1 MSLKINKI
9 VSFITVFIMILG
21 TSMYMPHVKVFADST
36 STNLVSNGDF
46 ENETLD
52 GWTKQGNP
60 TLAVTTEQA
69 IGRYS
74 MKVTGR
80 TQTYEGP
87 AYSFLGKMQKGE
99 SYNVSLKVRLVSGQN
114 SSNPLITVTMFRE
127 DDNGQHYDSIVYQ
140 KQVSENSWTTVNGT
154 YTLDYTGTLKTL
166 YMYVESPDPTLEYYI
181 DDVVVTPQN
190 APEIGNVIS
199 NGTFENGDT
208 TGWTGT
214 GTSVVKAVYQEF
226 HSGSYSM
233 LTTGRS
239 AGWNGPSYD
248 LTGKIVAGQQ
258 YSVGFWVKYN
268 DGNDTEQFKAT
279 VRATSSTGTSYIQVN
294 NLANV
299 NKGEW
304 TEIKGS
310 FTLPDAD
317 YSAISIYV
325 ESPNPTL
332 DFYIDDFSVIGEIA
346 NNQITI
352 QNDIPDLSSVFKDY
366 FPIGVAVDPSRLGDT
381 DPHAQ
386 LTAKHF
392 NMLVAENAMKPESLQ
407 PTEGNFTF
415 DNADKI
421 VDYAIAHN
429 MKMRGHTLLW
439 HNQVPDWFFQD
450 PSDPS
455 KPASRDLLLQRL
467 KTHITTVLG
476 HFKTKYDSQNPIIGW
491 DVVNEVL
498 DDNGNLRNSKW
509 LQIIGPD
516 YIEKAFEYAHEA
528 DPSMKLFI
536 NDYNIENN
544 GVKTQAMYDLVEKL
558 KSEGVP
564 IDGIGMQMHIN
575 INSNID
581 NIKASIEKLA
591 SLGVK
596 IQVTE
601 LDMNMNGNVSNEALL
616 KQARLYKQLFD
627 LFKAEK
633 QYITAVVFWGVS
645 DDVTW
650 LSKPNAPLLFD
661 SRLQAK
667 PAYWAIVDPSKVI
680 PDIQSAKALEGSPTI
695 GANVDSSW
703 KLVKPLYAN
712 TYVEGTVGA
721 TATVKSMWDTKNLYL
736 LVQVSDNTPS
746 SNDGIEIFV
755 DKNDNKSTSYETD
768 DEHYTIKRDGT
779 GSSDIT
785 KYVISNAD
793 GYVAQLAIPIEDINP
808 TLNDKIGFDIRIN
821 DDKGIGNIDA
831 ITVWNDYTNSQ
842 DTNTSY
848 FGDLVLSRPAQIAT
862 AIYGTPVID
871 GKVDDIWNN
880 VEAISTNTWVLG
892 SNGATATAKMMWDD
906 KYLYVL
912 ADVTDSNLNKSSV
925 NPYEQDSVEVFVDQN
940 NDKTTYY
947 ENDDGQFR
955 VNYDNEQSFGGST
968 NSTGFESATSITQN
982 GYIVEESIPFTAI
995 IPSDGTIIGFDVQV
1009 NDAND
1014 NGQRTGIV
1022 TWCDPSGNSWQDTSG
1037 FGNLLLTGKPSNG
1050 STGTTSNTGTIS
1062 TTSGNSSNTN
1072 NAIGTVNKNGNVIT
1086 LTLDVQKAKDLI
1098 NSTKDKKVVFDIS
1111 TLGTSQQKVVE
1122 ISKDIL
1128 TASAASDKD
1137 IVIKSDN
1144 ASIVLSKDNLDQ
1156 SQIVSGV
1163 HVSIKD
1169 NGKPNVSNYVPLSNT
1184 LDISIK
1190 SDSGNVT
1197 LAKPVEVTI
1206 NISKANDPRKVA
1218 VYYYNEE
1225 TNQWEY
1231 VGGKVDAQSNTIT
1244 FNATH
1249 FSQYAAFEY
1258 DKTFDDIKNSWAKD
1272 DIEVL
1277 ASRHIIDGMT
1287 DTQYAPNK
1295 TVTRAE
1301 FTAMILR
1308 LLNIKEEAYSGEFSD
1323 VKSGDW
1329 YANAI
1334 EAAYKAGII
1343 EGDGKNARPNDSIT
1357 REEMT
1362 AIAMRAYEMLTQYK
1376 EENLGA
1382 TSFSDDKSISDWAK
1396 NAVANAAKLGI
1407 INGEPNNAFAPKGIA
1422 TRAEAAAIIYG
1433 LLEKANNL

>member
-1 MSLKINKI
+1 MKNNLSKF
-9 VSFITVFIMILG
+9 VSIFTAFIMIFG
-21 TSMYMPHVKVFADST
+21 TSLFFPHVSAFADDNNA
-36 STNLVSNGDF
+36 NLVSNGDF
-46 ENETLD
+46 ESGTID
-52 GWTKQGNP
+52 GWIKQGNP
-60 TLAVTTEQA
+60 TLAATTEEA
-69 IGRYS
+69 IGQYS
-74 MKVTGR
+74 MKVAGR

-87 AYSFLGKMQKGE
+87 AYSFLGKMQKGQ

-127 DDNGQHYDSIVYQ
+127 DDNGKHYDTIVWQ
-140 KQVSENSWTTVNGT
+140 KQVSEDSWTTVNGT

-190 APEIGNVIS
+190 P
-199 NGTFENGDT
+199 
-208 TGWTGT
+208 
-214 GTSVVKAVYQEF
+214 
-226 HSGSYSM
+226 
-233 LTTGRS
+233 
-239 AGWNGPSYD
+239 
-248 LTGKIVAGQQ
+248 
-258 YSVGFWVKYN
+258 
-268 DGNDTEQFKAT
+268 
-279 VRATSSTGTSYIQVN
+279 IQV
-294 NLANV
+294 
-299 NKGEW
+299 
-304 TEIKGS
+304 
-310 FTLPDAD
+310 
-317 YSAISIYV
+317 
-325 ESPNPTL
+325 
-332 DFYIDDFSVIGEIA
+332 GEIS

-352 QNDIPDLSSVFKDY
+352 QNDIPDLYSVFKDY
-366 FPIGVAVDPSRLGDT
+366 FPIGVAVDPSRLNDT

-421 VDYAIAHN
+421 VNYAIAHN

-450 PSDPS
+450 PNDPT

-467 KTHITTVLG
+467 KTHIATVLD
-476 HFKTKYDSQNPIIGW
+476 HFKTKYGAQNPIIGW

-544 GVKTQAMYDLVEKL
+544 GVKTQAMYDLVKKL

-564 IDGIGMQMHIN
+564 INGIGMQMHIN

-591 SLGVK
+591 SLGVE

-601 LDMNMNGNVSNEALL
+601 LDMNMNGNISNEALL

-633 QYITAVVFWGVS
+633 PYITAVVFWGVS

-661 SRLQAK
+661 SKLQAK
-667 PAYWAIVDPSKVI
+667 PAFWAIVDPSKAI

-695 GANVDSSW
+695 GENVDNSW

-785 KYVISNAD
+785 KYVTSNAD
-793 GYVAQLAIPIEDINP
+793 GYIAQLAIPIEDINP
-808 TLNDKIGFDIRIN
+808 ALNNKIGFDIRIN
-821 DDKGIGNIDA
+821 DDKGNGNIDA

-848 FGDLVLSRPAQIAT
+848 FGDIVLSKPAQIAT

-871 GKVDDIWNN
+871 GKIDDIWNN
-880 VEAISTNTWVLG
+880 VGGISTNTWVLG

-912 ADVTDSNLNKSSV
+912 AVVTDENLNKSSV

-940 NDKTTYY
+940 NDKTSYY
-947 ENDDGQFR
+947 ESDDGQYR

-968 NSTGFESATSITQN
+968 NSNGFMSATSITQN
-982 GYIVEESIPFTAI
+982 GYIVEEAIPFTAI
-995 IPSDGTIIGFDVQV
+995 IPSNSTIIGFDLQV
-1009 NDAND
+1009 NDANE

-1037 FGNLLLTGKPSNG
+1037 FGNLLLTGKPSG
-1050 STGTTSNTGTIS
+1050 DTSSNNNI
-1062 TTSGNSSNTN
+1062 NSSINNT
-1072 NAIGTVNKNGNVIT
+1072 IGIVTKNGNVIT
-1086 LTLDVQKAKDLI
+1086 LTLDAGKAKDLI
-1098 NSTKDKKVVFDIS
+1098 NNTKDKNVVFDLT
-1111 TLGTSQQKVVE
+1111 TLGTSQQKIVE

-1144 ASIVLSKDNLDQ
+1144 ASIVLSEDTLDP
-1156 SQIVSGV
+1156 SQIASGV
-1163 HVSIKD
+1163 NISIKD
-1169 NGKPNVSNYVPLSNT
+1169 NGKPNASNYVPLSNMI
-1184 LDISIK
+1184 DISIK
-1190 SDSGNVT
+1190 SDSGNVV
-1197 LAKPVEVTI
+1197 LVKPVEVTL

-1218 VYYYNEE
+1218 VYYYNP
-1225 TNQWEY
+1225 TTSQWEY
-1231 VGGKVDAQSNTIT
+1231 VGGKVDALSGTIT

-1258 DKTFDDIKNSWAKD
+1258 DKTFNDIKDNWAKD
-1272 DIEVL
+1272 VIEVL
-1277 ASRHIIDGMT
+1277 ASRHIVEGMT
-1287 DTQYAPNK
+1287 DTQYEPSK

-1343 EGDGKNARPNDSIT
+1343 EGDGKNMRPNDSIT

-1362 AIAMRAYEMLTQYK
+1362 AIAMRAYEMLTSYK
-1376 EENLGA
+1376 EENIGA
-1382 TSFSDDKSISDWAK
+1382 TSFNDDKSISDWAK
-1396 NAVANAAKLGI
+1396 NVVANATKLGI
-1407 INGEPNNAFAPKGIA
+1407 VNGEPNNVFAPKGIA
-1422 TRAEAAAIIYG
+1422 TRAEAAAIVYG
-1433 LLEKANNL
+1433 LLEKSNNL

>member
-1 MSLKINKI
+1 MKNNLSKF
-9 VSFITVFIMILG
+9 VSIFTAFIMIFG
-21 TSMYMPHVKVFADST
+21 TSLFFPHVSAFADDNNA
-36 STNLVSNGDF
+36 NLVSNGDF
-46 ENETLD
+46 ESGTID
-52 GWTKQGNP
+52 GWIKQGNP
-60 TLAVTTEQA
+60 TLAATTEEA
-69 IGRYS
+69 IGQYS
-74 MKVTGR
+74 MKVAGR

-87 AYSFLGKMQKGE
+87 AYSFLGKMQKGQ

-127 DDNGQHYDSIVYQ
+127 DDNGKHYDTIVWQ
-140 KQVSENSWTTVNGT
+140 KQVSEDSWTTVNGT

-190 APEIGNVIS
+190 P
-199 NGTFENGDT
+199 
-208 TGWTGT
+208 
-214 GTSVVKAVYQEF
+214 
-226 HSGSYSM
+226 
-233 LTTGRS
+233 
-239 AGWNGPSYD
+239 
-248 LTGKIVAGQQ
+248 
-258 YSVGFWVKYN
+258 
-268 DGNDTEQFKAT
+268 
-279 VRATSSTGTSYIQVN
+279 IQV
-294 NLANV
+294 
-299 NKGEW
+299 
-304 TEIKGS
+304 
-310 FTLPDAD
+310 
-317 YSAISIYV
+317 
-325 ESPNPTL
+325 
-332 DFYIDDFSVIGEIA
+332 GEIS

-366 FPIGVAVDPSRLGDT
+366 FPIGVAVDPSRLNDT

-415 DNADKI
+415 DNADRI

-450 PSDPS
+450 PSDPT

-467 KTHITTVLG
+467 KTHITTVLD
-476 HFKTKYDSQNPIIGW
+476 HFKTKYGAQNPIIGW

-498 DDNGNLRNSKW
+498 DDNGSLRNSKW

-544 GVKTQAMYDLVEKL
+544 GVKTQAMYDLVKKL

-564 IDGIGMQMHIN
+564 ISGIGMQMHIN

-591 SLGVK
+591 SLGVE

-661 SRLQAK
+661 SKLQAK
-667 PAYWAIVDPSKVI
+667 PAYWAIADPSKAI

-768 DEHYTIKRDGT
+768 DEHYTIKSDGT

-785 KYVISNAD
+785 KYVTSNAD
-793 GYVAQLAIPIEDINP
+793 GYIVQLAIPIEDISP
-808 TLNDKIGFDIRIN
+808 TLNDKIGLDVRLN
-821 DDKGIGNIDA
+821 DDKGSGSIDTV
-831 ITVWNDYTNSQ
+831 TVWNDYTNSQ

-848 FGDLVLSRPAQIAT
+848 FGDIVLSKPAQVAT

-871 GKVDDIWNN
+871 GKIDDIWNK
-880 VEAISTNTWVLG
+880 VDAITTNTWVLG
-892 SNGATATAKMMWDD
+892 SDGATATAKMMWDD

-940 NDKTTYY
+940 NDKTSYY
-947 ENDDGQFR
+947 ESDDGQYR

-968 NSTGFESATSITQN
+968 NSNGFKSATSLTQS
-982 GYIVEESIPFTAI
+982 GYIVEEAIPWTSITLLN
-995 IPSDGTIIGFDVQV
+995 GTIIGFDLQV
-1009 NDAND
+1009 NDAD
-1014 NGQRTGIV
+1014 ENGKRTGIV

-1037 FGNLLLTGKPSNG
+1037 FGNLLLTGKPSG
-1050 STGTTSNTGTIS
+1050 
-1062 TTSGNSSNTN
+1062 
-1072 NAIGTVNKNGNVIT
+1072 V
-1086 LTLDVQKAKDLI
+1086 L
-1098 NSTKDKKVVFDIS
+1098 KKSVTFND
-1111 TLGTSQQKVVE
+1111 
-1122 ISKDIL
+1122 
-1128 TASAASDKD
+1128 
-1137 IVIKSDN
+1137 
-1144 ASIVLSKDNLDQ
+1144 
-1156 SQIVSGV
+1156 
-1163 HVSIKD
+1163 IKD
-1169 NGKPNVSNYVPLSNT
+1169 N
-1184 LDISIK
+1184 
-1190 SDSGNVT
+1190 
-1197 LAKPVEVTI
+1197 
-1206 NISKANDPRKVA
+1206 
-1218 VYYYNEE
+1218 
-1225 TNQWEY
+1225 
-1231 VGGKVDAQSNTIT
+1231 
-1244 FNATH
+1244 
-1249 FSQYAAFEY
+1249 
-1258 DKTFDDIKNSWAKD
+1258 WAKD
-1272 DIEVL
+1272 VIEVL
-1277 ASRHIIDGMT
+1277 ASRHIVEGMT
-1287 DTQYAPNK
+1287 DTQYEPSK

-1301 FTAMILR
+1301 FTAMILK
-1308 LLNIKEEAYSGEFSD
+1308 LLNIKEEAYNGEFSD
-1323 VKSGDW
+1323 VKNGDW

-1343 EGDGKNARPNDSIT
+1343 EGDGKNMRPNDSIT

-1362 AIAMRAYEMLTQYK
+1362 SIAMRAYEMLTSYK
-1376 EENLGA
+1376 EENIGA
-1382 TSFSDDKSISDWAK
+1382 TSFNDDKSISDWAK
-1396 NAVANAAKLGI
+1396 NVVANAAKLGI
-1407 INGEPNNAFAPKGIA
+1407 INGEPSNVFAPKGIA

-1433 LLEKANNL
+1433 LLEKSNNL

>member
-1 MSLKINKI
+1 MKSIVNKV
-9 VSFITVFIMILG
+9 VSIITVFIMIFG
-21 TSMYMPHVKVFADST
+21 TSLFFPHIRAFADDINT
-36 STNLVSNGDF
+36 NNTNLVSNGDF
-46 ENETLD
+46 ETGTID
-52 GWTKQGNP
+52 GWIKQGNP

-69 IGRYS
+69 IGQYS

-127 DDNGQHYDSIVYQ
+127 DDNGNHYDTIVWQ
-140 KQVSENSWTTVNGT
+140 KQVSEDSWTTINGT

-190 APEIGNVIS
+190 PIQVGNVIA
-199 NGTFENGDT
+199 NGTFENGNT
-208 TGWTGT
+208 SGWVGT
-214 GTSVVKAVYQEF
+214 GSSVVKAVYGVA
-226 HSGSYSM
+226 HSGDYSL
-233 LTTGRS
+233 LTTGRT
-239 AGWNGPSYD
+239 ANWNGPSYD
-248 LTGKIVAGQQ
+248 LTGKIVPGQQ
-258 YSVGFWVKYN
+258 YNVDFWVKFV
-268 DGNDTEQFKAT
+268 DGNDTEQIKAT
-279 VRATSSTGTSYIQVN
+279 VKATSDKDNYIQVDDF
-294 NLANV
+294 ANV

-304 TEIKGS
+304 TEIKGN

-317 YSAISIYV
+317 YSGISIYV
-325 ESPNPTL
+325 ESQNPTL
-332 DFYIDDFSVIGEIA
+332 EFYIDDFSVIGEIS

-352 QNDIPDLSSVFKDY
+352 QNDIPDLYSAFKDY
-366 FPIGVAVDPSRLGDT
+366 FPIGVAVDPSRLNDT

-467 KTHITTVLG
+467 KTHITTVLD
-476 HFKTKYDSQNPIIGW
+476 HFKTKYGSQNPIIGW
-491 DVVNEVL
+491 DVVNEVI

-544 GVKTQAMYDLVEKL
+544 GVKTQAMYDLVKKL

-564 IDGIGMQMHIN
+564 ISGIGMQMHIN

-591 SLGVK
+591 SLGVE

-661 SRLQAK
+661 SKLQAK
-667 PAYWAIVDPSKVI
+667 PAFWAVVDPSKAI

-695 GANVDSSW
+695 GANIDSSW
-703 KLVKPLYAN
+703 KLVKPFYAN
-712 TYVEGTVGA
+712 TYVKGVVGA

-736 LVQVSDNTPS
+736 LIQISDNTPS
-746 SNDGIEIFV
+746 NNDGIEIFV

-779 GSSDIT
+779 GSSNIT
-785 KYVISNAD
+785 KYVTSNNY
-793 GYVAQLAIPIEDINP
+793 GYVAQIAIPIEDISPAVNS
-808 TLNDKIGFDIRIN
+808 KIGFDIRIN
-821 DDKGIGNIDA
+821 DDEGSGNIDA

-848 FGDLVLSRPAQIAT
+848 FGDLVLSKSAQIAT

-880 VEAISTNTWVLG
+880 IEPITTNTWVLG

-912 ADVTDSNLNKSSV
+912 AVVTDPNLNKSSV

-947 ENDDGQFR
+947 ESDDGQFR
-955 VNYDNEQSFGGST
+955 VNYDNEQSFGAST
-968 NSTGFESATSITQN
+968 NSNGFKSATSLTES
-982 GYIVEESIPFTAI
+982 GYIVEEAIPWTSIT
-995 IPSDGTIIGFDVQV
+995 PSNGTVIGFDLQV
-1009 NDAND
+1009 NDAD
-1014 NGQRTGIV
+1014 ENGKRTGIV

-1037 FGNLLLTGKPSNG
+1037 FGNLMLTGKPSGGGTN
-1050 STGTTSNTGTIS
+1050 STGIAS
-1062 TTSGNSSNTN
+1062 TTNGNTN
-1072 NAIGTVNKNGNVIT
+1072 NTNSTIGTVNKNGNVIT
-1086 LTLDVQKAKDLI
+1086 LTLDAGKAKDLI
-1098 NSTKDKKVVFDIS
+1098 VNSKDKKVVFDI
-1111 TLGTSQQKVVE
+1111 TTIGQGQQKVVQ

-1128 TASAASDKD
+1128 DTSAANGKD

-1144 ASIVLSKDNLDQ
+1144 ASISLTKDALNQ
-1156 SQIVSGV
+1156 NQIQNGV
-1163 HVSIKD
+1163 NVSIKD
-1169 NGKPNVSNYVPLSNT
+1169 NGKPNVTNYVPLSNVV
-1184 LDISIK
+1184 DITIGS
-1190 SDSGNVT
+1190 SSGNVT
-1197 LAKPVEVTI
+1197 LAKPVEVTL

-1218 VYYYNEE
+1218 VYYYNPT

-1231 VGGKVDAQSNTIT
+1231 VGGKVDVSSGTIT

-1258 DKTFDDIKNSWAKD
+1258 DKTFNDIKDNWAKD
-1272 DIEVL
+1272 VIEVL
-1277 ASRHIIDGMT
+1277 ASRHIVEGMT
-1287 DTQYAPNK
+1287 DTQYEPNK

-1334 EAAYKAGII
+1334 EAAYKAGLI

-1362 AIAMRAYEMLTQYK
+1362 AIAMRAYEVLTQYK

-1382 TSFSDDKSISDWAK
+1382 TSFSDDKSISDWAR
-1396 NAVANAAKLGI
+1396 NVVANAAKLGI
-1407 INGEPNNAFAPKGIA
+1407 VNGEPNNVFAPKGNA
-1422 TRAEAAAIIYG
+1422 TRAEAAAIVYS
-1433 LLEKANNL
+1433 LLEKTNNL

>member
-36 STNLVSNGDF
+36 STNLVSNGTF
-46 ENETLD
+46 ENGTLD

-60 TLAVTTEQA
+60 TLEVTTEQA
-69 IGRYS
+69 IGKYS

-87 AYSFLGKMQKGE
+87 AYSFLGEMQKGDT
-99 SYNVSLKVRLVSGQN
+99 YNISLKVRIVSGQIADKH
-114 SSNPLITVTMFRE
+114 NPMITVTMCRV
-127 DDNGQHYDSIVYQ
+127 DDNGTHYDTIAWQ
-140 KQVSENSWTTVNGT
+140 KTASEDSWTTINGT

-166 YMYVESPDPTLEYYI
+166 YMYVESPDATLEYYI

-199 NGTFENGDT
+199 NGTFENGDA

-214 GTSVVKAVYQEF
+214 GSSVVEAVYQESR
-226 HSGSYSM
+226 SGNYS
-233 LTTGRS
+233 LFTTGRT
-239 AGWNGPSYD
+239 ANWNGPSYD
-248 LTGKIVAGQQ
+248 LTGKIVPGQQ
-258 YSVGFWVKYN
+258 YNVDFWVKFI

-279 VRATSSTGTSYIQVN
+279 VKATSDKDNYIQVN
-294 NLANV
+294 DFANV

-310 FTLPDAD
+310 FTLPIAD

-325 ESPNPTL
+325 ESPNPTV

-407 PTEGNFTF
+407 PTEGDFTF

-450 PSDPS
+450 PNDPT

-467 KTHITTVLG
+467 KTHITTVLD
-476 HFKTKYDSQNPIIGW
+476 HFKTKYGSQNPIIGW

-544 GVKTQAMYDLVEKL
+544 GVKTQAMYNLVKKL

-564 IDGIGMQMHIN
+564 INGIGMQMHIN
-575 INSNID
+575 INYSNID

-591 SLGVK
+591 SLGVE

-601 LDMNMNGNVSNEALL
+601 LDMNMNGNISNEALL

-661 SRLQAK
+661 SKLQAK
-667 PAYWAIVDPSKVI
+667 PAFWAIVDPSKAI
-680 PDIQSAKALEGSPTI
+680 PDIQSAKALEGSPAI
-695 GANVDSSW
+695 GVNVDSSW

-712 TYVEGTVGA
+712 TYVKGTAGA
-721 TATVKSMWDTKNLYL
+721 TATVKFMWDTKNLYL
-736 LVQVSDNTPS
+736 LVQVSDSTPS
-746 SNDGIEIFV
+746 NNDGIEIFV

-779 GSSDIT
+779 GNSDIT
-785 KYVISNAD
+785 KYVTSNAD
-793 GYVAQLAIPIEDINP
+793 GYIAQLAIPIEDINP
-808 TLNDKIGFDIRIN
+808 ALNDKIGFDIRIN
-821 DDKGIGNIDA
+821 DDKGSGSIDT

-842 DTNTSY
+842 NTNTSY
-848 FGDLVLSRPAQIAT
+848 FGDIVLSKSAQIAT

-912 ADVTDSNLNKSSV
+912 AVVTDENLNKSSV

-947 ENDDGQFR
+947 ENDDGQYR

-968 NSTGFESATSITQN
+968 NSNGFKSATSLTQS
-982 GYIVEESIPFTAI
+982 GYIVEEAIPFTAI
-995 IPSDGTIIGFDVQV
+995 IPSNGTIIGFDLQV
-1009 NDAND
+1009 NDAD
-1014 NGQRTGIV
+1014 ENGKRSGIV

-1037 FGNLLLTGKPSNG
+1037 FGNLMLTGKPSG
-1050 STGTTSNTGTIS
+1050 STNSGNNNTTSNT
-1062 TTSGNSSNTN
+1062 
-1072 NAIGTVNKNGNVIT
+1072 IGVVIRNGNIIT
-1086 LTLDVQKAKDLI
+1086 LTLDAGKAKEFI
-1098 NSTKDKKVVFDIS
+1098 NNTKDKKVVLDLT

-1137 IVIKSDN
+1137 IVIKSDS
-1144 ASIVLSKDNLDQ
+1144 ASIVLSKDTLDQ
-1156 SQIVSGV
+1156 SQIASGV
-1163 HVSIKD
+1163 NISIKD
-1169 NGKPNVSNYVPLSNT
+1169 NGKPNASNYVPLSNT
-1184 LDISIK
+1184 IDISIK
-1190 SDSGNVT
+1190 SDSGNVA
-1197 LAKPVEVTI
+1197 LAKPVEVTL

-1218 VYYYNEE
+1218 VYYYNPT

-1231 VGGKVDAQSNTIT
+1231 VGGKVDVSSGTIT

-1249 FSQYAAFEY
+1249 FSQYAALEY
-1258 DKTFDDIKNSWAKD
+1258 DKTFNDIKDNWAKD
-1272 DIEVL
+1272 VIEVL
-1277 ASRHIIDGMT
+1277 ASRHIIEGMT
-1287 DTQYAPNK
+1287 DTQYEPNK
-1295 TVTRAE
+1295 AVTRAE

-1308 LLNIKEEAYSGEFSD
+1308 LLNIKEEPYSGEFSD

-1329 YANAI
+1329 YSNAI

-1362 AIAMRAYEMLTQYK
+1362 AIAMRAYEMLTSYK
-1376 EENLGA
+1376 EEDIGN
-1382 TSFSDDKSISDWAK
+1382 TTFNDDKDISDWAR
-1396 NAVANAAKLGI
+1396 NVVANAAKLGI
-1407 INGEPNNAFAPKGIA
+1407 VNGEPNNVFAPKGMA

-1433 LLEKANNL
+1433 LLNKTNNL

>member
-1 MSLKINKI
+1 MSLKINKV

-21 TSMYMPHVKVFADST
+21 TSIYMPHVKVFADNT

-46 ENETLD
+46 ENGTLD

-60 TLAVTTEQA
+60 TLEVTTEQA
-69 IGRYS
+69 IGQYS

-99 SYNVSLKVRLVSGQN
+99 SYNISLKVRLVSGQN

-127 DDNGQHYDSIVYQ
+127 DDNGKHYDTIAWQ
-140 KQVSENSWTTVNGT
+140 KQVSEDSWTTINGT

-190 APEIGNVIS
+190 P
-199 NGTFENGDT
+199 
-208 TGWTGT
+208 
-214 GTSVVKAVYQEF
+214 
-226 HSGSYSM
+226 
-233 LTTGRS
+233 
-239 AGWNGPSYD
+239 
-248 LTGKIVAGQQ
+248 
-258 YSVGFWVKYN
+258 
-268 DGNDTEQFKAT
+268 
-279 VRATSSTGTSYIQVN
+279 IQV
-294 NLANV
+294 
-299 NKGEW
+299 G
-304 TEIKGS
+304 G
-310 FTLPDAD
+310 
-317 YSAISIYV
+317 IS
-325 ESPNPTL
+325 
-332 DFYIDDFSVIGEIA
+332 

-352 QNDIPDLSSVFKDY
+352 QNDIPNLYSVFKDY
-366 FPIGVAVDPSRLGDT
+366 FPIGVAVDPSRLNDT

-467 KTHITTVLG
+467 KTHITTVLD
-476 HFKTKYDSQNPIIGW
+476 HFKTKYGSQNPIIGW

-544 GVKTQAMYDLVEKL
+544 GVKTQAMYDLVRKL

-591 SLGVK
+591 SLGVE

-601 LDMNMNGNVSNEALL
+601 LDMDMNGNVSNEALL

-661 SRLQAK
+661 SKLQAK
-667 PAYWAIVDPSKVI
+667 PAFWAVVDPSKAI

-712 TYVEGTVGA
+712 TYVKGAGGA

-785 KYVISNAD
+785 KYVTSNAD

-808 TLNDKIGFDIRIN
+808 AVNDKIGFDIRIN
-821 DDKGIGNIDA
+821 DDKGNGNIDA

-842 DTNTSY
+842 NTNTSY
-848 FGDLVLSRPAQIAT
+848 FGDIVLSKSAQIAT

-880 VEAISTNTWVLG
+880 VEPISTNTWVLG

-912 ADVTDSNLNKSSV
+912 AVVTDPNLNKSSV
-925 NPYEQDSVEVFVDQN
+925 NPYEQDSVEVFIDQN

-947 ENDDGQFR
+947 ENDDGQYR

-968 NSTGFESATSITQN
+968 NSNGFKSATSLTQS
-982 GYIVEESIPFTAI
+982 GYIVEEAIPWTSIT
-995 IPSDGTIIGFDVQV
+995 PSNGTIIGFDLQV
-1009 NDAND
+1009 NDAD
-1014 NGQRTGIV
+1014 ENGKRTGIV

-1037 FGNLLLTGKPSNG
+1037 FGNLMLTGKS
-1050 STGTTSNTGTIS
+1050 
-1062 TTSGNSSNTN
+1062 SG
-1072 NAIGTVNKNGNVIT
+1072 ALKK
-1086 LTLDVQKAKDLI
+1086 DVTFND
-1098 NSTKDKKVVFDIS
+1098 
-1111 TLGTSQQKVVE
+1111 
-1122 ISKDIL
+1122 
-1128 TASAASDKD
+1128 
-1137 IVIKSDN
+1137 
-1144 ASIVLSKDNLDQ
+1144 
-1156 SQIVSGV
+1156 
-1163 HVSIKD
+1163 IKD
-1169 NGKPNVSNYVPLSNT
+1169 N
-1184 LDISIK
+1184 
-1190 SDSGNVT
+1190 
-1197 LAKPVEVTI
+1197 
-1206 NISKANDPRKVA
+1206 
-1218 VYYYNEE
+1218 
-1225 TNQWEY
+1225 
-1231 VGGKVDAQSNTIT
+1231 
-1244 FNATH
+1244 
-1249 FSQYAAFEY
+1249 
-1258 DKTFDDIKNSWAKD
+1258 WAKD
-1272 DIEVL
+1272 AIEVL
-1277 ASRHIIDGMT
+1277 ASRHIVEGMT
-1287 DTQYAPNK
+1287 DTQYEPNK

-1362 AIAMRAYEMLTQYK
+1362 AIAMRAYEMMTQYK
-1376 EENLGA
+1376 EENIGA
-1382 TSFSDDKSISDWAK
+1382 TSFSDDKSISDWAR
-1396 NAVANAAKLGI
+1396 NIVANAAKLGI
-1407 INGEPNNAFAPKGIA
+1407 VNGEPNNVFAPKGVA

-1433 LLEKANNL
+1433 LLEKTNSL

>member
-1 MSLKINKI
+1 MKSIVNKV
-9 VSFITVFIMILG
+9 VSIITVFIMIFG
-21 TSMYMPHVKVFADST
+21 TSLFFPHIRAFADDINT
-36 STNLVSNGDF
+36 NNTNLVSNGDF
-46 ENETLD
+46 ET
-52 GWTKQGNP
+52 
-60 TLAVTTEQA
+60 
-69 IGRYS
+69 
-74 MKVTGR
+74 
-80 TQTYEGP
+80 
-87 AYSFLGKMQKGE
+87 
-99 SYNVSLKVRLVSGQN
+99 
-114 SSNPLITVTMFRE
+114 
-127 DDNGQHYDSIVYQ
+127 
-140 KQVSENSWTTVNGT
+140 
-154 YTLDYTGTLKTL
+154 
-166 YMYVESPDPTLEYYI
+166 
-181 DDVVVTPQN
+181 
-190 APEIGNVIS
+190 GNVIA
-199 NGTFENGDT
+199 NGTFENGNT
-208 TGWTGT
+208 SGWVGT
-214 GTSVVKAVYQEF
+214 GSSVVKAVYGVA
-226 HSGSYSM
+226 HSGDYSL
-233 LTTGRS
+233 LTTGRT
-239 AGWNGPSYD
+239 ANWNGPSYD
-248 LTGKIVAGQQ
+248 LTGKIVPGQQ
-258 YSVGFWVKYN
+258 YNVDFWVKFV
-268 DGNDTEQFKAT
+268 DGNDTEQIKAT
-279 VRATSSTGTSYIQVN
+279 VKATSDKDDYIQVDDF
-294 NLANV
+294 ANV

-304 TEIKGS
+304 TEIKGN

-317 YSAISIYV
+317 YSGISIYV
-325 ESPNPTL
+325 ESQNPTL
-332 DFYIDDFSVIGEIA
+332 EFYIDDFSVIGEIS

-352 QNDIPDLSSVFKDY
+352 QNDIPDLYSAFKDY
-366 FPIGVAVDPSRLGDT
+366 FPIGVAVDPSRLNDT

-467 KTHITTVLG
+467 KTHITTVLD
-476 HFKTKYDSQNPIIGW
+476 HFKTKYGSQNPIIGW
-491 DVVNEVL
+491 DVVNEVI

-544 GVKTQAMYDLVEKL
+544 GVKTQAMYDLVKKL

-564 IDGIGMQMHIN
+564 ISGIGMQMHIN

-591 SLGVK
+591 SLGVE

-661 SRLQAK
+661 SKLQAK
-667 PAYWAIVDPSKVI
+667 PAFWAVVDPSKAI

-695 GANVDSSW
+695 GANIDSSW
-703 KLVKPLYAN
+703 KLVKPFYAN
-712 TYVEGTVGA
+712 TYVKGVVGA

-736 LVQVSDNTPS
+736 LIQISDNTPS
-746 SNDGIEIFV
+746 NNDGIEIFV

-768 DEHYTIKRDGT
+768 DEHYTIKRAGT
-779 GSSDIT
+779 GSSNIT
-785 KYVISNAD
+785 KYVTSNNY
-793 GYVAQLAIPIEDINP
+793 GYVAQIAIPIEDISPAVNS
-808 TLNDKIGFDIRIN
+808 KIGFDIRIN
-821 DDKGIGNIDA
+821 DDEGSGNIDA

-848 FGDLVLSRPAQIAT
+848 FGDLVLSKSAQIAT

-880 VEAISTNTWVLG
+880 IEPITTNTWVLG

-906 KYLYVL
+906 KYLCVL
-912 ADVTDSNLNKSSV
+912 AVVTDPNLNKSSV

-947 ENDDGQFR
+947 ESDDGQFR
-955 VNYDNEQSFGGST
+955 VNYDNEQSFGAST
-968 NSTGFESATSITQN
+968 NSNGFKSATSLTES
-982 GYIVEESIPFTAI
+982 GYIVEEAIPWTSIT
-995 IPSDGTIIGFDVQV
+995 PSNGTVIGFDLQV
-1009 NDAND
+1009 NDAD
-1014 NGQRTGIV
+1014 ENGKRTGIV

-1037 FGNLLLTGKPSNG
+1037 FGNLMLTGKPSG
-1050 STGTTSNTGTIS
+1050 
-1062 TTSGNSSNTN
+1062 
-1072 NAIGTVNKNGNVIT
+1072 V
-1086 LTLDVQKAKDLI
+1086 L
-1098 NSTKDKKVVFDIS
+1098 KK
-1111 TLGTSQQKVVE
+1111 
-1122 ISKDIL
+1122 
-1128 TASAASDKD
+1128 
-1137 IVIKSDN
+1137 
-1144 ASIVLSKDNLDQ
+1144 
-1156 SQIVSGV
+1156 GV
-1163 HVSIKD
+1163 TFNDIKD
-1169 NGKPNVSNYVPLSNT
+1169 N
-1184 LDISIK
+1184 
-1190 SDSGNVT
+1190 
-1197 LAKPVEVTI
+1197 
-1206 NISKANDPRKVA
+1206 
-1218 VYYYNEE
+1218 
-1225 TNQWEY
+1225 
-1231 VGGKVDAQSNTIT
+1231 
-1244 FNATH
+1244 
-1249 FSQYAAFEY
+1249 
-1258 DKTFDDIKNSWAKD
+1258 WAKD
-1272 DIEVL
+1272 VIEVL
-1277 ASRHIIDGMT
+1277 ASRHIVEGMT
-1287 DTQYAPNK
+1287 DTQYEPNK

-1308 LLNIKEEAYSGEFSD
+1308 LLNIKEEAYNGEFSD

-1334 EAAYKAGII
+1334 EAAHKAGLI

-1382 TSFSDDKSISDWAK
+1382 TSFSDDKSISDWAR
-1396 NAVANAAKLGI
+1396 NVVANAAKLGI
-1407 INGEPNNAFAPKGIA
+1407 VNGEPNNVFAPKGNA
-1422 TRAEAAAIIYG
+1422 TRAEAAAIVYS
-1433 LLEKANNL
+1433 LLEKTNNL

>member
-36 STNLVSNGDF
+36 STNLVSNG
-46 ENETLD
+46 
-52 GWTKQGNP
+52 
-60 TLAVTTEQA
+60 
-69 IGRYS
+69 
-74 MKVTGR
+74 
-80 TQTYEGP
+80 
-87 AYSFLGKMQKGE
+87 
-99 SYNVSLKVRLVSGQN
+99 
-114 SSNPLITVTMFRE
+114 
-127 DDNGQHYDSIVYQ
+127 
-140 KQVSENSWTTVNGT
+140 
-154 YTLDYTGTLKTL
+154 
-166 YMYVESPDPTLEYYI
+166 
-181 DDVVVTPQN
+181 
-190 APEIGNVIS
+190 
-199 NGTFENGDT
+199 TFENGNT
-208 TGWTGT
+208 SGWAGT
-214 GTSVVKAVYQEF
+214 GSSVVKAVYGDA
-226 HSGSYSM
+226 HSGDYSL
-233 LTTGRS
+233 LTTGRT
-239 AGWNGPSYD
+239 ANWNGPSYD
-248 LTGKIVAGQQ
+248 LTGKIVPGQQ
-258 YSVGFWVKYN
+258 YNVDFWVKFI
-268 DGNDTEQFKAT
+268 DGNDTEQIKAT
-279 VRATSSTGTSYIQVN
+279 VKATSDKDNYIQVN
-294 NLANV
+294 DFADV
-299 NKGEW
+299 SKGEW

-310 FTLPDAD
+310 FTLPIAD

-325 ESPNPTL
+325 ESPNPTV
-332 DFYIDDFSVIGEIA
+332 DFYIDDFSVIGEIS

-352 QNDIPDLSSVFKDY
+352 QNDIPDLYSVFKDY
-366 FPIGVAVDPSRLGDT
+366 FPIGVAVDPSRLNDT

-392 NMLVAENAMKPESLQ
+392 NMFVAENAMKPESLQ

-421 VDYAIAHN
+421 VDYVIAHN

-455 KPASRDLLLQRL
+455 KPASRDLLLERL
-467 KTHITTVLG
+467 KTHITTVLD
-476 HFKTKYDSQNPIIGW
+476 HFKTKYGSQNPIIGW

-544 GVKTQAMYDLVEKL
+544 GVKTQAMYDLVKKL

-591 SLGVK
+591 SLGVE

-601 LDMNMNGNVSNEALL
+601 LDMNMNGDVSNEALL

-645 DDVTW
+645 DDVSW

-661 SRLQAK
+661 SKLQAK
-667 PAYWAIVDPSKVI
+667 PAYWAIVDTSKAI

-695 GANVDSSW
+695 GANIDSFW

-712 TYVEGTVGA
+712 TYVKGIVGA
-721 TATVKSMWDTKNLYL
+721 TATVKFMWDTKNLYL

-746 SNDGIEIFV
+746 NNDGIEIFV

-779 GSSDIT
+779 GSSNIT
-785 KYVISNAD
+785 KYVTSNNY
-793 GYVAQLAIPIEDINP
+793 GYVVQLAIPIEDINP
-808 TLNDKIGFDIRIN
+808 ALNDKIGFDIRIN
-821 DDKGIGNIDA
+821 DDEGSGNIDA

-848 FGDLVLSRPAQIAT
+848 FGDIVLSKSAQIAT

-892 SNGATATAKMMWDD
+892 SNGATATAKTMWDD

-947 ENDDGQFR
+947 ENDDGQYR

-968 NSTGFESATSITQN
+968 NSNGFKSATSLTQS
-982 GYIVEESIPFTAI
+982 GYIVEEAIPWTSI
-995 IPSDGTIIGFDVQV
+995 IPSNGTIIGFDLQV
-1009 NDAND
+1009 NDAD
-1014 NGQRTGIV
+1014 ENGNRIGIV

-1037 FGNLLLTGKPSNG
+1037 FGNLMLTSKS
-1050 STGTTSNTGTIS
+1050 SGT
-1062 TTSGNSSNTN
+1062 
-1072 NAIGTVNKNGNVIT
+1072 
-1086 LTLDVQKAKDLI
+1086 L
-1098 NSTKDKKVVFDIS
+1098 KK
-1111 TLGTSQQKVVE
+1111 
-1122 ISKDIL
+1122 
-1128 TASAASDKD
+1128 
-1137 IVIKSDN
+1137 
-1144 ASIVLSKDNLDQ
+1144 
-1156 SQIVSGV
+1156 GV
-1163 HVSIKD
+1163 
-1169 NGKPNVSNYVPLSNT
+1169 
-1184 LDISIK
+1184 
-1190 SDSGNVT
+1190 
-1197 LAKPVEVTI
+1197 
-1206 NISKANDPRKVA
+1206 
-1218 VYYYNEE
+1218 
-1225 TNQWEY
+1225 
-1231 VGGKVDAQSNTIT
+1231 
-1244 FNATH
+1244 
-1249 FSQYAAFEY
+1249 
-1258 DKTFDDIKNSWAKD
+1258 TFDDIKDSWAKD
-1272 DIEVL
+1272 VIEVL
-1277 ASRHIIDGMT
+1277 ASRHIIEGMT
-1287 DTQYAPNK
+1287 DTQYEPNK

-1308 LLNIKEEAYSGEFSD
+1308 LLNIKEEPYSGEFSD

-1334 EAAYKAGII
+1334 EAAYKARII
-1343 EGDGKNARPNDSIT
+1343 EGDGKNMRPNDSIT

-1376 EENLGA
+1376 EESISA
-1382 TSFSDDKSISDWAK
+1382 TAFSDDKSISDWAR
-1396 NAVANAAKLGI
+1396 NVVANAAKLGI
-1407 INGEPNNAFAPKGIA
+1407 VNGEPNNVFAPKGIA

-1433 LLEKANNL
+1433 LLEKTNNL

>member
-1 MSLKINKI
+1 MKNNVDRI
-9 VSFITVFIMILG
+9 VSIVTALIMIFGASLF
-21 TSMYMPHVKVFADST
+21 SPPIRVFADDT
-36 STNLVSNGDF
+36 NINLVSNGDF
-46 ENETLD
+46 ESGTID
-52 GWTKQGNP
+52 GWIKQGNP
-60 TLAVTTEQA
+60 TLAGTTEQA
-69 IGRYS
+69 IGQYS

-99 SYNVSLKVRLVSGQN
+99 SYSVSLKVRLVSGQN

-127 DDNGQHYDSIVYQ
+127 DDNGKHYDTIVWQ
-140 KQVSENSWTTVNGT
+140 KQVSEDSWTTVSGT
-154 YTLDYTGTLKTL
+154 YTLDYIGTLKTL

-181 DDVVVTPQN
+181 DDVVVTTQN
-190 APEIGNVIS
+190 PIQVGNVIA
-199 NGTFENGDT
+199 NGTFENGNT
-208 TGWTGT
+208 SGWIGT
-214 GTSVVKAVYQEF
+214 GSSVVKAVYGVA
-226 HSGSYSM
+226 HSGDYSL
-233 LTTGRS
+233 LTTGRT
-239 AGWNGPSYD
+239 ANWNGPSYD
-248 LTGKIVAGQQ
+248 LTGKIVPGQQ
-258 YSVGFWVKYN
+258 YNVDFWVKFVN
-268 DGNDTEQFKAT
+268 GNDTEQIKAT
-279 VRATSSTGTSYIQVN
+279 VKATSDKDNYIQVN
-294 NLANV
+294 DFANV

-310 FTLPDAD
+310 FTLPVAD
-317 YSAISIYV
+317 YSGISIYV
-325 ESPNPTL
+325 ESQNPTL
-332 DFYIDDFSVIGEIA
+332 EFYIDDFSVIGEIS

-352 QNDIPDLSSVFKDY
+352 QNDIPDLYSVFKDY
-366 FPIGVAVDPSRLGDT
+366 FPIGVAVDPSRLNDA

-455 KPASRDLLLQRL
+455 KSASRDLLLQRL
-467 KTHITTVLG
+467 KTHITTVLD
-476 HFKTKYDSQNPIIGW
+476 HFKTKYGSQNPIIGW

-544 GVKTQAMYDLVEKL
+544 GVKTQAMYDLVKKL

-591 SLGVK
+591 SLGVE

-601 LDMNMNGNVSNEALL
+601 LDMNMNGNISNEALL

-661 SRLQAK
+661 SKLQAK
-667 PAYWAIVDPSKVI
+667 PAFWAVVDPSKAI

-703 KLVKPLYAN
+703 KLVKPLYVN

-746 SNDGIEIFV
+746 NNDGIEIFV
-755 DKNDNKSTSYETD
+755 DKNDDKSTSYETD
-768 DEHYTIKRDGT
+768 DERYTIKRDGT

-785 KYVISNAD
+785 KYVTSNAD
-793 GYVAQLAIPIEDINP
+793 GYVAQLAIPIEDISP
-808 TLNDKIGFDIRIN
+808 AVNDKIGFDIRIN
-821 DDKGIGNIDA
+821 DDKGNGKIDA

-842 DTNTSY
+842 NTNTSY
-848 FGDLVLSRPAQIAT
+848 FGDIVLSKSAQIAT

-880 VEAISTNTWVLG
+880 VEPISTNTWILG

-912 ADVTDSNLNKSSV
+912 ADVTDSNLNKSSI
-925 NPYEQDSVEVFVDQN
+925 NPYEQDSVEIFVDQN

-947 ENDDGQFR
+947 ENDDGQYR

-968 NSTGFESATSITQN
+968 NSNGFKSATSLTQS
-982 GYIVEESIPFTAI
+982 GYIVEEAIPWTSIT
-995 IPSDGTIIGFDVQV
+995 PSNGTIIGFDLQV
-1009 NDAND
+1009 NNADE
-1014 NGQRTGIV
+1014 NGKRTGIV

-1037 FGNLLLTGKPSNG
+1037 FGNLLLTGKPS
-1050 STGTTSNTGTIS
+1050 SNTSSNNNI
-1062 TTSGNSSNTN
+1062 NSSINNT
-1072 NAIGTVNKNGNVIT
+1072 IGIVTKNGNVIT
-1086 LTLDVQKAKDLI
+1086 LTLDVQKAKEFI
-1098 NSTKDKKVVFDIS
+1098 NNTKDKNVVFDLT

-1122 ISKDIL
+1122 ISKEIL

-1144 ASIVLSKDNLDQ
+1144 ASIVLSKDTLDP
-1156 SQIVSGV
+1156 SQIATGV
-1163 HVSIKD
+1163 NISIKD
-1169 NGKPNVSNYVPLSNT
+1169 NGKPNASNYVPLSNAI
-1184 LDISIK
+1184 DISIK
-1190 SDSGNVT
+1190 SDSGNVAFT
-1197 LAKPVEVTI
+1197 KPVEVTL

-1218 VYYYNEE
+1218 VYYYNP
-1225 TNQWEY
+1225 TKNQWEY
-1231 VGGKVDAQSNTIT
+1231 VGGKIDKEADTIT

-1249 FSQYAAFEY
+1249 FSQYAALEY

-1272 DIEVL
+1272 AIEVL
-1277 ASRHIIDGMT
+1277 ASRHIVEGMT
-1287 DTQYAPNK
+1287 DTQYEPNK

-1323 VKSGDW
+1323 VNSGDW
-1329 YANAI
+1329 YANGI

-1376 EENLGA
+1376 EENIGA

-1396 NAVANAAKLGI
+1396 NVVANAAKLGI
-1407 INGEPNNAFAPKGIA
+1407 VNGEPNNMFAPKDIA

-1433 LLEKANNL
+1433 LLEKSNNL

>member
-1 MSLKINKI
+1 MSLKINKV

-21 TSMYMPHVKVFADST
+21 TSIYMPHVKVFADNT

-46 ENETLD
+46 ENGTLD

-60 TLAVTTEQA
+60 TLEVTTEQA
-69 IGRYS
+69 IGQYS

-99 SYNVSLKVRLVSGQN
+99 SYNISLKVRLVSGQN

-127 DDNGQHYDSIVYQ
+127 DDNGKHYDTIAWQ
-140 KQVSENSWTTVNGT
+140 KQVSEDSWTTINGT

-190 APEIGNVIS
+190 PIQVGNVIA
-199 NGTFENGDT
+199 NGTFENGNT
-208 TGWTGT
+208 SGWVGT
-214 GTSVVKAVYQEF
+214 GSSVVKAVYGVA
-226 HSGSYSM
+226 HSGEYSL
-233 LTTGRS
+233 LTTGRT
-239 AGWNGPSYD
+239 ANWNGPSYD
-248 LTGKIVAGQQ
+248 LTGKVVPGQQ
-258 YSVGFWVKYN
+258 YNVDFWVKFI
-268 DGNDTEQFKAT
+268 DGNDTEQIKAT
-279 VRATSSTGTSYIQVN
+279 VKATSDKDNYIQVDDF
-294 NLANV
+294 ADV
-299 NKGEW
+299 SKGEW

-310 FTLPDAD
+310 FTLPVAD
-317 YSAISIYV
+317 YNSISIYV
-325 ESPNPTL
+325 ESQNPTL
-332 DFYIDDFSVIGEIA
+332 EFYIDDFSVIGEIA

-352 QNDIPDLSSVFKDY
+352 QNDIPDLYSVFKDY
-366 FPIGVAVDPSRLGDT
+366 FPIGVAVDPSRLNDT

-467 KTHITTVLG
+467 KTHITTVLD
-476 HFKTKYDSQNPIIGW
+476 HFKTKYGSQNPIIGW

-544 GVKTQAMYDLVEKL
+544 GVKTQAMYDLVRKL

-564 IDGIGMQMHIN
+564 ISGIGMQMHIN

-591 SLGVK
+591 SLGVE

-601 LDMNMNGNVSNEALL
+601 LDMDMNGNVSNEALL

-661 SRLQAK
+661 SKLQAK
-667 PAYWAIVDPSKVI
+667 PAFWAVVDPSKAI

-703 KLVKPLYAN
+703 KLVKPLYVN

-779 GSSDIT
+779 ESSDIT
-785 KYVISNAD
+785 KYVTSNAD
-793 GYVAQLAIPIEDINP
+793 GYVAQIAIPIEDINP
-808 TLNDKIGFDIRIN
+808 AVNDKIGFDIRIN
-821 DDKGIGNIDA
+821 DDKGNIDA

-842 DTNTSY
+842 NTNTSY
-848 FGDLVLSRPAQIAT
+848 FGDIVLSKSAQIAT

-880 VEAISTNTWVLG
+880 VEPISTNTWVLG

-912 ADVTDSNLNKSSV
+912 AVVTDPNLNKSSV

-947 ENDDGQFR
+947 ENDDGQYR

-968 NSTGFESATSITQN
+968 NSNGFKSATSLTQS
-982 GYIVEESIPFTAI
+982 GYIVEEAIPWTSIT
-995 IPSDGTIIGFDVQV
+995 PSNGTIIGFDLQV
-1009 NDAND
+1009 NDAD
-1014 NGQRTGIV
+1014 ENGKRTGVV

-1037 FGNLLLTGKPSNG
+1037 FGNLMLTGKS
-1050 STGTTSNTGTIS
+1050 
-1062 TTSGNSSNTN
+1062 SG
-1072 NAIGTVNKNGNVIT
+1072 ALKK
-1086 LTLDVQKAKDLI
+1086 DVTFND
-1098 NSTKDKKVVFDIS
+1098 
-1111 TLGTSQQKVVE
+1111 
-1122 ISKDIL
+1122 
-1128 TASAASDKD
+1128 
-1137 IVIKSDN
+1137 
-1144 ASIVLSKDNLDQ
+1144 
-1156 SQIVSGV
+1156 
-1163 HVSIKD
+1163 IKD
-1169 NGKPNVSNYVPLSNT
+1169 N
-1184 LDISIK
+1184 
-1190 SDSGNVT
+1190 
-1197 LAKPVEVTI
+1197 
-1206 NISKANDPRKVA
+1206 
-1218 VYYYNEE
+1218 
-1225 TNQWEY
+1225 
-1231 VGGKVDAQSNTIT
+1231 
-1244 FNATH
+1244 
-1249 FSQYAAFEY
+1249 
-1258 DKTFDDIKNSWAKD
+1258 WAKD
-1272 DIEVL
+1272 VIEVL
-1277 ASRHIIDGMT
+1277 ASRHIVEGMT
-1287 DTQYAPNK
+1287 DTQYEPNK

-1308 LLNIKEEAYSGEFSD
+1308 LLNIKEETYNGEFSD

-1343 EGDGKNARPNDSIT
+1343 EGDGKNARPNDNIT

-1376 EENLGA
+1376 EENIGA
-1382 TSFSDDKSISDWAK
+1382 TSFSDDKSISDWAR
-1396 NAVANAAKLGI
+1396 NVVANAAKLGI
-1407 INGEPNNAFAPKGIA
+1407 VNGEPNNVFVPKGVA

-1433 LLEKANNL
+1433 LLEKTNSL